1 MILNNAIRQRN
12 EEQKKLGLEMD
23 ATCQI
28 CLKTKFADGIGH
40 ICNYC
45 NTRCCARCGG
55 KLTLR
60 SNKVC
65 NAVFAKAKLLIV
77 MFLLFSLLGHLGLH
91 SLPQETRIA
100 D

>member
-1 MILNNAIRQRN
+1 MLFYRKKQDEVMILENAIRKRN
-12 EEQKKLGLEMD
+12 EEQKKLGLEME

-55 KLTLR
+55 KVNLR
-60 SNKVC
+60 SNKV
-65 NAVFAKAKLLIV
+65 KLI
-77 MFLLFSLLGHLGLH
+77 
-91 SLPQETRIA
+91 
-100 D
+100 